1 MSKDRPSDGEDGI
14 YTPLMIGKR
23 GVRGGLGVVDGVVRG
38 LMDDVWMC
46 SKCYCAILGPK
57 ERSRQGSERK
67 FLL

>member
-1 MSKDRPSDGEDGI
+1 MGE
-14 YTPLMIGKR
+14 
-23 GVRGGLGVVDGVVRG
+23 VDGVVRG

-57 ERSRQGSERK
+57 EGRERK